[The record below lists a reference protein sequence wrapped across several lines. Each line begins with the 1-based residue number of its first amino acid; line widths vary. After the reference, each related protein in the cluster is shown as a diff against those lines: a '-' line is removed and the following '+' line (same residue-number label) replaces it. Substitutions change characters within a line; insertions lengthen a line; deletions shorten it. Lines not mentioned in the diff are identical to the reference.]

1 MAPAGT
7 SNELDAQ
14 NEQVHSDFSF
24 KKNTHTHTVLLLAN
38 DQPCA
43 DQVFDDESLEKQV
56 QFFSNLFWP
65 FPRISTLF
73 W

>member
-1 MAPAGT
+1 MIPAVT

-14 NEQVHSDFSF
+14 NEQEE
-24 KKNTHTHTVLLLAN
+24 NTHTQTVLLLAN

-43 DQVFDDESLEKQV
+43 DQVFDDESLEKQA

-65 FPRISTLF
+65 FP
-73 W
+73 